1 MYRIATIV
9 LFSALVLPFSG
20 CATSS
25 SAGDQ
30 MIQRASSAKTLGKQ
44 WNKGERMVKKGE
56 RLLASAE
63 KLASNSDRDSTK
75 SKKMLEE
82 GKKLVEQ
89 GNQMM
94 DANQAEFVAKFP
106 EQDVIQK

>member
-1 MYRIATIV
+1 MNRFATFV
-9 LFSALVLPFSG
+9 LFSSLVFAGSG

-44 WNKGERMVKKGE
+44 WNKGEAMVKKGQ

-75 SKKMLEE
+75 SQKMLEE
-82 GKKLVEQ
+82 GQKLVEQ

-94 DANQAEFVAKFP
+94 EANQAEFAAKFP
-106 EQDVIQK
+106 E